1 MARTT
6 IKENPSNSLSIP
18 STTMEAFLYV
28 LVDDLL
34 QIVRMLDT
42 LAHTPSTGVS
52 SSSSSSSSGELG
64 KIRGKNDLPAP
75 LTALSINHLRIV
87 YTAVEVIWICGLSP
101 LLESSMGGTKFDWSD
116 AAHPKSLLLS
126 HDQLESWSNILP
138 PNTSLLLK
146 GSEQSDNAL
155 TMAWSY
161 ARCMHIVLKNNTFAA
176 HMLPRN
182 LRRLLVSLLVLS
194 KTVLEQSAM
203 YSNSSFDNSVLATS
217 DSREATADM
226 VPELAY
232 NLLRELCDTSVGKPL
247 VVSELRIAT
256 RGPSWMKTAASALL
270 THILLSPP
278 DGLEA
283 VLKAHLDGESYSCY
297 HVHIEIVFIGCSI
310 VLLVYNYSGITDGPV
325 SAVLQMKVA
334 KMVTCAPSG
343 MVKEEYLQRLSS
355 QVIELLHFAL
365 EIDDKVIDLPFV
377 LACLW
382 IHIL

>member
-1 MARTT
+1 MSASLHDLVNQLGGKLVARTT
-6 IKENPSNSLSIP
+6 MKENNPRSMSSTTSSTSSSSSSSHSLSSI
-18 STTMEAFLYV
+18 EAFLYV
-28 LVDDLL
+28 IVDDLL

-42 LAHTPSTGVS
+42 LAHTPSTGV
-52 SSSSSSSSGELG
+52 SSSSSSGELG

-87 YTAVEVIWICGLSP
+87 YTAIEVIWICGLCP
-101 LLESSMGGTKFDWSD
+101 LLEPSLGTKFDWSD
-116 AAHPKSLLLS
+116 AVHPKSLLIS
-126 HDQLESWSNILP
+126 RDILESWSNLLP
-138 PNTSLLLK
+138 TNHSLLLK
-146 GSEQSDNAL
+146 GSEQSDHAL

-161 ARCMHIVLKNNTFAA
+161 ARCMHIVLRNNAFAA

-203 YSNSSFDNSVLATS
+203 YSNPSFNSVLATS

-232 NLLRELCDTSVGKPL
+232 NLLRELCDASGGKPL

-283 VLKAHLDGESYSCY
+283 VLKAHLDGES
-297 HVHIEIVFIGCSI
+297 
-310 VLLVYNYSGITDGPV
+310 VL
-325 SAVLQMKVA
+325 
-334 KMVTCAPSG
+334 
-343 MVKEEYLQRLSS
+343 RLHY
-355 QVIELLHFAL
+355 QY
-365 EIDDKVIDLPFV
+365 
-377 LACLW
+377 
-382 IHIL
+382 IL

>member
-1 MARTT
+1 MSASLHDLVNQLGGKLMARTT
-6 IKENPSNSLSIP
+6 IKENHVKS
-18 STTMEAFLYV
+18 STTIEAFLYV

-52 SSSSSSSSGELG
+52 SSSSSSSSSSGGLG
-64 KIRGKNDLPAP
+64 KIRGKSDLPAP

-87 YTAVEVIWICGLSP
+87 YTAVEVIWICGLCP
-101 LLESSMGGTKFDWSD
+101 LLESSMGTKFDWSD

-126 HDQLESWSNILP
+126 HDQLESWSNVLP
-138 PNTSLLLK
+138 PNPSLLMK

-161 ARCMHIVLKNNTFAA
+161 ARCMHIVLKNNAFAA

-232 NLLRELCDTSVGKPL
+232 NLLRELCDTTVGKPL

-283 VLKAHLDGESYSCY
+283 VLKAHLDGES
-297 HVHIEIVFIGCSI
+297 F
-310 VLLVYNYSGITDGPV
+310 LLSFFPLT
-325 SAVLQMKVA
+325 
-334 KMVTCAPSG
+334 
-343 MVKEEYLQRLSS
+343 SS
-355 QVIELLHFAL
+355 S
-365 EIDDKVIDLPFV
+365 PTY
-377 LACLW
+377 
-382 IHIL
+382 

>member
-1 MARTT
+1 M
-6 IKENPSNSLSIP
+6 KENKLSLSSSSSSSSSSHNL
-18 STTMEAFLYV
+18 STIEAFLYV

-42 LAHTPSTGVS
+42 LAHTPSIGGV
-52 SSSSSSSSGELG
+52 SSSSSSSGELG

-87 YTAVEVIWICGLSP
+87 YTAVEVIWICGLCP
-101 LLESSMGGTKFDWSD
+101 LLESSLCTKFDWSD
-116 AAHPKSLLLS
+116 VVHPKSLLLS
-126 HDQLESWSNILP
+126 PDQLESWSNSIP
-138 PNTSLLLK
+138 PNSSLLVK

-161 ARCMHIVLKNNTFAA
+161 ARCMHIVLRNNAFAA

-203 YSNSSFDNSVLATS
+203 FSNSSFSNSVLATS

-232 NLLRELCDTSVGKPL
+232 NLLRELCDASGGKPL

-283 VLKAHLDGESYSCY
+283 VLKAHLDGESVLCLHY
-297 HVHIEIVFIGCSI
+297 HQHIIIVFIGCFI
-310 VLLVYNYSGITDGPV
+310 VSMDHTIQGLLM
-325 SAVLQMKVA
+325 AQK
-334 KMVTCAPSG
+334 APCCRC
-343 MVKEEYLQRLSS
+343 M
-355 QVIELLHFAL
+355 
-365 EIDDKVIDLPFV
+365 
-377 LACLW
+377 
-382 IHIL
+382 